1 MLTKEPVL
9 EPDPTNIGNV
19 LLQMGVVTPDRL
31 TTAVLA
37 QSVNVVETPDRRLGA
52 VMVALGLV
60 TEDELSW
67 ALRVQEAL
75 RSSDRLEAE
84 FLLQRFQMRRMESA
98 TARTEQIMER
108 LERAA

>member
-1 MLTKEPVL
+1 MLTTEPVL

-60 TEDELSW
+60 TEDELAW
-67 ALRVQEAL
+67 ALRVQDAL
-75 RSSDRLEAE
+75 RSRDRLEAE
-84 FLLQRFQMRRMESA
+84 FLLQRFQMRRMDAATERSA
-98 TARTEQIMER
+98 QLMDT